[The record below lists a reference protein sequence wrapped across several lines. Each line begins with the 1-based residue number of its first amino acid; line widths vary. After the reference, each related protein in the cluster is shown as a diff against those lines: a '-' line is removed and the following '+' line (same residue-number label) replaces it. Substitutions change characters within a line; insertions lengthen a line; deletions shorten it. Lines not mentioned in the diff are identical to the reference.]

1 MKILHLPGRPAPLFG
16 SAAALSL
23 TVRARL
29 ARAGDSKNEFRPLS
43 GRQFLDA
50 NLLGVVE
57 EALADSGLPPQRLE
71 LEITETALVR
81 NATVAAQIL
90 DKLKAL
96 GVTIA
101 LDDFGTG
108 YSSMS
113 YVQQFEF
120 DRIKIDGSF
129 VGELGKDRKATSIIE
144 TIAYLGQALSI
155 PIVAEGV
162 ETEEQAKYL
171 LSIRCNELQGF
182 LISKPVSFAN
192 TLKSSK
198 RVTPE
203 AA

>member
-1 MKILHLPGRPAPLFG
+1 M
-16 SAAALSL
+16 
-23 TVRARL
+23 
-29 ARAGDSKNEFRPLS
+29 
-43 GRQFLDA
+43 
-50 NLLGVVE
+50 GVVE

-101 LDDFGTG
+101 LNDFGTG

-120 DRIKIDGSF
+120 DRIKIDRSF

-171 LSIRCNELQGF
+171 LSIHCNELQGF